1 MRIIFL
7 IFLIFLINCSFDNK
21 SGIWKSES
29 GGSQKDDKILR
40 DFKKIQSI
48 DKPYDVIKRV
58 DTNFI
63 FSIGEPFKTTKW
75 NDIYYE
81 NTNNFKNF
89 SYIDQGK
96 QIIKSKKL
104 SRFEIS
110 KNILFYNDI
119 IFVNDLK
126 GNIIYFSL
134 SNNKKINKFNFYK
147 KNYKKI
153 KKKLNVIIENNIIY
167 ISDNLGYL
175 YAYDF
180 IKKDIIWAKNYKIP
194 FRSNLKIKEN
204 MLIASNQNNNLFF
217 FDKTSGDI
225 IKLIP
230 TEETIINNQFISN
243 ITISNKSIFFLN
255 TYGSLYSINNENLK
269 INWFLNLNQSIN
281 LNLANTFVGS
291 QIIFFKD
298 KLVVSSNNFFYLIN
312 ASNGSIIYK
321 KNFSTLIKPIVIS
334 DYIFLISKND
344 LLISLNLNDG
354 KILYSHDINQQLSE
368 FLNTK
373 KRKVDYR
380 NFMIINSKI
389 FIFLKNGYVIKLNI
403 NGELEK
409 VDKFL
414 NNFKSKPII
423 IDGKMIYLNSN
434 NKILIVN

>member
-7 IFLIFLINCSFDNK
+7 IFLIFLNNCSFDNK

-63 FSIGEPFKTTKW
+63 FSIGEPFKTKKW
-75 NDIYYE
+75 NDIFYG

-104 SRFEIS
+104 SRFEIN

-153 KKKLNVIIENNIIY
+153 KKKLNVIIENDTIY

-194 FRSNLKIKEN
+194 FRSNLKIKVN
-204 MLIASNQNNNLFF
+204 MIIESIQNNNLFF

-255 TYGSLYSINNENLK
+255 TYGSLYSINHENLK

-380 NFMIINSKI
+380 NFMTINSKI